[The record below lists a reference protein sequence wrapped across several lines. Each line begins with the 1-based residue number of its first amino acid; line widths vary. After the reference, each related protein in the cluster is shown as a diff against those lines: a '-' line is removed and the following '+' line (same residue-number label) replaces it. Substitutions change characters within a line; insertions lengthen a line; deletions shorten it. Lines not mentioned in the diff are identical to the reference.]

1 MLGEERLLRT
11 RHGFLFDMAKDPAVL
26 FYTSD
31 FLSGVID
38 LDMAE
43 RGQYITLLCAQHQKG
58 HLSEKTIR
66 LLVGSVSVSVLQKF
80 KQDEDGLYFNERM
93 EMEANK
99 RKQFIESR
107 QVNGKKGG
115 RPKNHMD
122 NLMDNHKANLMEN
135 ENEND
140 NENDNINYR
149 GIGGMGEKGNEV
161 YVAEPF
167 PTFNDAWEA
176 YQHKVGRK
184 AAETAWK
191 RLKQHERESAYTKI
205 PLYVQSLSDRKF
217 QAHLSTWLNG
227 RRWEDEYSPIKKPLS
242 RTFRDEQDLA
252 AFLAV
257 RPDN

>member
-1 MLGEERLLRT
+1 MNRRMAFRLWVDDWEGGTSYMTNEELGVYLRLLIYQFRNGSIPPAIFN
-11 RHGFLFDMAKDPAVL
+11 RISHGLTTVEQVKDKFQIIDGNYVQHRMASVRQDSIEYAEKQSIKGKKSAQQR
-26 FYTSD
+26 FNRSSTSVEPYG
-31 FLSGVID
+31 SGSGSGSGYD
-38 LDMAE
+38 
-43 RGQYITLLCAQHQKG
+43 
-58 HLSEKTIR
+58 
-66 LLVGSVSVSVLQKF
+66 VGS
-80 KQDEDGLYFNERM
+80 
-93 EMEANK
+93 
-99 RKQFIESR
+99 
-107 QVNGKKGG
+107 
-115 RPKNHMD
+115 
-122 NLMDNHKANLMEN
+122 
-135 ENEND
+135 
-140 NENDNINYR
+140 R

-191 RLKQHERESAYTKI
+191 RLKQHEREAAYTKI
-205 PLYVQSLSDRKF
+205 PLYVQSLSDRKY

-252 AFLAV
+252 NFLAI